1 MVVAEMTSERETAI
15 EDDAFD
21 LLHCFYDG
29 VDVYVRQLAVEI
41 AIEQGSFDDDGK
53 TVVITKDHVQDAGN
67 RAVSALKDLLKLEL
81 PPSARDSAKSMTNC
95 FHSETSP

>member
-1 MVVAEMTSERETAI
+1 MVVAEITGERETAF

-41 AIEQGSFDDDGK
+41 ATEQGSLEDDGR
-53 TVVITKDHVQDAGN
+53 TVVITKEHVQVAGD
-67 RAVSALKDLLKLEL
+67 RAVNALKDLLKLEL

-95 FHSETSP
+95 FQSKTNP